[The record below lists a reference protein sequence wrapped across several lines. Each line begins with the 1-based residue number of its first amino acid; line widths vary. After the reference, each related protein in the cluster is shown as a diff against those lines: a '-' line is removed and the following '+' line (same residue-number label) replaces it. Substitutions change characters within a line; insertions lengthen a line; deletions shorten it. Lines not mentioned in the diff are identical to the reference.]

1 MGAGGR
7 LLSLQISPV
16 QCFAL
21 RNLQA
26 LSTLSAGGHI
36 LSLQTSPVL
45 RARRLVYRQ
54 KYGPRLSLWYAV
66 YMRLIL
72 FIFILLVILAIAWF
86 TGAFRT
92 LKTIWLIVEV
102 KPYEQTGTGENPET
116 IFVLGDSTGY
126 GTGAGKKQY
135 SVAGLLGAD
144 YPNYSVINN
153 SKNGRTIGEALVE
166 IRTMPKEQK
175 HALLLLQIGGNDILQ
190 KRDLD
195 IVRSELTQLYDE
207 AKERSE
213 HVVMISS
220 GNVGTAAAFTGTK
233 KAGEYERFSRQF
245 RQMFIE
251 VAAKSNVT
259 YVDLFQEPEDDA
271 FLKEPKKYL
280 AIDGLHPSKEGYAY
294 WYATLEPALRPLL
307 LK

>member
-1 MGAGGR
+1 
-7 LLSLQISPV
+7 
-16 QCFAL
+16 
-21 RNLQA
+21 
-26 LSTLSAGGHI
+26 
-36 LSLQTSPVL
+36 
-45 RARRLVYRQ
+45 
-54 KYGPRLSLWYAV
+54 
-66 YMRLIL
+66 MRLIL
-72 FIFILLVILAIAWF
+72 FIFIVVVILAIAWF
-86 TGAFRT
+86 TGTLRT

-102 KPYEQTGTGENPET
+102 RPYEQMGSGENPAT

-144 YPNYSVINN
+144 YPNYRLINN
-153 SKNGRTIGEALVE
+153 SKNGRTIGEALAE
-166 IRTMPKEQK
+166 IRTLPQDQK
-175 HALLLLQIGGNDILQ
+175 HTLLLLQIGGNDILQ

-195 IVRSELTQLYDE
+195 VVRSELAQLYEE

-233 KAGEYERFSRQF
+233 KADEYERVTRQF

-251 VAAKSNVT
+251 VATESAVT

-280 AIDGLHPSKEGYAY
+280 AIDGLHPSREGYAY
-294 WYATLEPALRPLL
+294 WYQVLAPTLIEKLRN
-307 LK
+307 

>member
-1 MGAGGR
+1 
-7 LLSLQISPV
+7 
-16 QCFAL
+16 
-21 RNLQA
+21 
-26 LSTLSAGGHI
+26 
-36 LSLQTSPVL
+36 
-45 RARRLVYRQ
+45 
-54 KYGPRLSLWYAV
+54 
-66 YMRLIL
+66 MRLIL
-72 FIFILLVILAIAWF
+72 FIVIVLVVLAIAWF
-86 TGAFRT
+86 TGTWRT

-102 KPYEQTGTGENPET
+102 KPYEQVGVGENPQT
-116 IFVLGDSTGY
+116 VFVLGDSTGY

-144 YPNYSVINN
+144 YPNYTVVNN

-166 IRTMPKEQK
+166 IRTLPKDQK
-175 HALLLLQIGGNDILQ
+175 HALMLFQIGGNDILQ

-195 IVRSELTQLYDE
+195 IVRSELAQLYKE

-233 KAGEYERFSRQF
+233 KAGEYERITRQF
-245 RQMFIE
+245 RTMFIE
-251 VAAKSNVT
+251 VAAESQVT

-294 WYATLEPALRPLL
+294 WYKTLKPVVAKKLVQ
-307 LK
+307 

>member
-1 MGAGGR
+1 
-7 LLSLQISPV
+7 
-16 QCFAL
+16 
-21 RNLQA
+21 
-26 LSTLSAGGHI
+26 
-36 LSLQTSPVL
+36 
-45 RARRLVYRQ
+45 
-54 KYGPRLSLWYAV
+54 
-66 YMRLIL
+66 MRLIL
-72 FIFILLVILAIAWF
+72 FIVIVLVILAIAWF
-86 TGAFRT
+86 TGTWRT

-102 KPYEQTGTGENPET
+102 KPYEQVGVGENPQT

-144 YPNYSVINN
+144 YPNYSIINN
-153 SKNGRTIGEALVE
+153 SKNVRTIGEALSE
-166 IRTMPKEQK
+166 IRTLPNDQMY
-175 HALLLLQIGGNDILQ
+175 ALLLLQIGGNDILQ

-195 IVRSELTQLYDE
+195 IVRSELAQLYEE

-233 KAGEYERFSRQF
+233 KAGEYERLTRQF

-251 VAAKSNVT
+251 VASESQVT
-259 YVDLFQEPEDDA
+259 YVDLFQEPEEDV

-280 AIDGLHPSKEGYAY
+280 AIDGLHPSREGYAY
-294 WYATLEPALRPLL
+294 WYATLAPVVGELLRAHPLTP
-307 LK
+307 